1 MDRLGATQ
9 KRLIESE
16 TKRARVVANALGS
29 ENSKAITKIFEGEDD
44 EFVKSTATALLYETD
59 RPFCLADVTDGKLRW
74 YIGGSKLDKEEGKS
88 LLRDLLPIVDGR
100 GGGRPPLWQGA
111 GTGGHTVADFMA
123 AFCERIARGQY

>member
-1 MDRLGATQ
+1 M
-9 KRLIESE
+9 
-16 TKRARVVANALGS
+16 
-29 ENSKAITKIFEGEDD
+29 
-44 EFVKSTATALLYETD
+44 KSTATALLYETD
-59 RPFCLADVTDGKLRW
+59 KPFCLSDVTDGKLRW

-123 AFCERIARGQY
+123 AFCERIARAQDYRRSI